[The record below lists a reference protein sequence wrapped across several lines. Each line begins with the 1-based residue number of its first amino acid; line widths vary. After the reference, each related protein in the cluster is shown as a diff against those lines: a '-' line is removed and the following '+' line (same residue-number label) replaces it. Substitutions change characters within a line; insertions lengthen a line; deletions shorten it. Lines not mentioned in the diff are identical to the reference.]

1 MEGGGN
7 IKFQCFFGGRKY
19 LVELFGRKVYVRP
32 ETGSCFF
39 FGSDVS
45 FFDWKRWQI
54 TIIKILPKYYVF
66 YGFRNVLENSQNGNT
81 KKSIRKNLGKKLE
94 TPVF

>member
-45 FFDWKRWQI
+45 FFD
-54 TIIKILPKYYVF
+54 
-66 YGFRNVLENSQNGNT
+66 
-81 KKSIRKNLGKKLE
+81 
-94 TPVF
+94 